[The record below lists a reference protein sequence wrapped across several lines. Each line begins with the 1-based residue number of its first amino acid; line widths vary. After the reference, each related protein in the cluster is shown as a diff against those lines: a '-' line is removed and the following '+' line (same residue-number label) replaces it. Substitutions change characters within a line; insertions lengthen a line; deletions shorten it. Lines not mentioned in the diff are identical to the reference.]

1 MRRFPAPPA
10 APRAMDRSCLTAI
23 LTTLALTAFAASASA
38 QTAGVRYNCQNGPQM
53 TVIYQQSNGQ
63 YSLRYVYDGPESAM
77 RTMVSANV
85 YNKHFKDGPN
95 SITLEP
101 DTNMVDYREG
111 NDLYD
116 RCTAFERF

>member
-1 MRRFPAPPA
+1 MRRFPAPT
-10 APRAMDRSCLTAI
+10 APRPIERSCLTAI

-38 QTAGVRYNCQNGPQM
+38 QMAGVRYNCQNGPQM

-85 YNKHFKDGPN
+85 HHKHFKDGPN

-101 DTNMVDYREG
+101 DTNTVDYREG
-111 NDLYD
+111 NDFYD